1 MFHNCVMLIFLLLVQ
16 SYAEPV
22 SYVQNLI
29 GSTSEGETLLLE
41 YDQHY
46 DGLPPDEKMKEK
58 ATYPEDVYEF
68 LLAHR
73 KTLH

>member
-1 MFHNCVMLIFLLLVQ
+1 MFMLIFLLLVQ
-16 SYAEPV
+16 TYAEPV
-22 SYVQNLI
+22 SYVQNLL
-29 GSTSEGETLLLE
+29 GSTSEGEALLHE

-46 DGLPPDEKMKEK
+46 DSLSYSAMMAEKGS
-58 ATYPEDVYEF
+58 YPEDVYEF

>member
-16 SYAEPV
+16 TFAEPV
-22 SYVQNLI
+22 SYVQNLL
-29 GSTSEGETLLLE
+29 GSTSEGEALLLE

-46 DGLPPDEKMKEK
+46 DSLSPRERMVEKGS
-58 ATYPEDVYEF
+58 YPEDVYEY